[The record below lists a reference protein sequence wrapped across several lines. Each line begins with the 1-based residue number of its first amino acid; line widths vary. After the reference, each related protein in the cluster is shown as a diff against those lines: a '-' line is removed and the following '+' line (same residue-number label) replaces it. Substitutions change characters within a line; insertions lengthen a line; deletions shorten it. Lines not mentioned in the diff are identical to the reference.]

1 MADIVLINPRFYP
14 TYWGFDYALPMF
26 RKQALL
32 PPMNLALL
40 AALTAPG
47 HTVSII
53 DENVEEIDFDRCS
66 RADIVGVTGMAV
78 QRGRM
83 REIVIELKRRGIFT
97 VLGGPWATVSPED
110 LGPLAD
116 AIFIGEAEQTWPRFL
131 DEWCQGRHQH
141 RYEEAEKTDMAAV
154 PPPRFDLLPMGKYL
168 YGSVQVS
175 RGCPFTCEFC
185 DIIVVFGRRPRLK
198 TSAQVIAELEGL
210 LAAGVHDAFIVDD
223 NLIGNKKAIK
233 AILRDI
239 IAWQEA
245 KGYPLSF
252 VTEASIDLA
261 EDDEMMRLMLDANI
275 DTVFIGIE
283 SPNEESLRETKKIQ
297 NLTDRHGT
305 ALEKV
310 HRIQDAGLMVN
321 CGMIVGF
328 DNDDDGV
335 FELQRRFIEQS
346 RIPLAMVNLLF
357 AIPQTPLHQRLASA
371 GRLGESMLMSIAG
384 TAAATNVIPLRMTQE
399 RLREGYLELMRELYT
414 TDAFFARMDALCL
427 GTRYLPAI
435 GRTRHLQRHRLYRR
449 RLRLRAWAGLQALYI
464 FVQLMRQ
471 VPETVLRRQ
480 YRRRLWRVIKH
491 RPNLRLLRLY
501 CMFCAV
507 HFHYDRLIEQLTA
520 ALPVVL
526 PDAERARVAAVGSSH
541 RGEEV
546 VRAAEG

>member
-14 TYWGFDYALPMF
+14 TYWGLDYALPMF

-40 AALTAPG
+40 AALTPPG

-83 REIVIELKRRGIFT
+83 REIVIELKRRGVFT

-141 RYEEAEKTDMAAV
+141 RYEQAEKTDMAVV

-168 YGSVQVS
+168 YGNVQVS

-185 DIIVVFGRRPRLK
+185 DIIVVFGRRPRVK

-210 LAAGVHDAFIVDD
+210 LAAGMHDAFIVDD

-261 EDDEMMRLMLDANI
+261 EDEEMMQLMVEANI
-275 DTVFIGIE
+275 DSVFIGIE
-283 SPNEESLRETKKIQ
+283 SPDENALRETKKIQ
-297 NLTDRHGT
+297 NLTDRSGT

-310 HRIQDAGLMVN
+310 HRIQDAGISVW

-328 DNDDDGV
+328 DSDDESV
-335 FELQRRFIEQS
+335 FAAQRRFLEES
-346 RIPLAMVNLLF
+346 RISQAMVNVLF
-357 AIPQTPLHQRLASA
+357 AIPQTALYKRLAME
-371 GRLGESMLMSIAG
+371 GRLGNSGEMADWG
-384 TAAATNVIPLRMTQE
+384 TFVTTNVVPLRMSRE
-399 RLREGYLELMRELYT
+399 RLCEGYLKLMRELYT
-414 TDAFFARMDALCL
+414 VDAFFGRLDRMCL
-427 GTRYLPAI
+427 ETKWLPAPGRTRYL
-435 GRTRHLQRHRLYRR
+435 RRHRRR
-449 RLRLRAWAGLQALYI
+449 WLKLRVWAAIQAGYL
-464 FVQLMRQ
+464 FVQLMRR
-471 VPETVLRRQ
+471 VPEAELRRQ
-480 YRRRLWRVIKH
+480 YRQRLWKVVKR
-491 RPNLRLLRLY
+491 RPNVRLLRVY
-501 CMFCAV
+501 CMNCAV
-507 HFHYDRLIEQLTA
+507 HFHYDRLLRQMAVGRQVVAPGAGRESIAAGVLAGQREEVARTA
-520 ALPVVL
+520 A
-526 PDAERARVAAVGSSH
+526 E
-541 RGEEV
+541 
-546 VRAAEG
+546 